1 MPGNCGSLG
10 DGDAGIER
18 QRGSDAE
25 ATPGKGAG
33 TMTYE
38 DLKPLL
44 SWRTSCSVGLWS
56 ASMLANALSCE
67 GMERVQLP
75 AKFESTLVGFR
86 RRRHVERVKLCKRFL
101 DERAVGLHMKPR
113 DTLRQ
118 QIEDF
123 LPPDCAACGW
133 SQPGPH
139 AKGCKL
145 EPILEQISKHERI
158 VAKLV
163 QEVGRL

>member
-1 MPGNCGSLG
+1 M
-10 DGDAGIER
+10 IYK
-18 QRGSDAE
+18 Q
-25 ATPGKGAG
+25 
-33 TMTYE
+33 
-38 DLKPLL
+38 LKPLL
-44 SWRTSCSVGLWS
+44 EWRAGKPIWRATPLAPSWWTPVLLSE
-56 ASMLANALSCE
+56 ALSVE
-67 GMERVQLP
+67 GIFGVVPKKL
-75 AKFESTLVGFR
+75 ESALVGFR
-86 RRRHVERVKLCKRFL
+86 RRRQPERVKLCKRFL

-163 QEVGRL
+163 QEVSRL